1 MLKNRLLYLAA
12 LIGMLIF
19 HSFYTGW
26 FSEYL
31 LLFGICLPV
40 LSLLLSLP
48 GILKLRL
55 QMECPECVLRGE
67 SLQIRLFADDP
78 GFFPVSR
85 CRASVRLQNLLTG
98 KSSLQECSFSG
109 SLACCV
115 ILPSTHCAGLDY
127 SVSKASAYDYLGLFR
142 IPLRRPAAQ
151 RAFVLPVG
159 RQPEL
164 LPDLTRFRAKA
175 FRPKPGGGY
184 SEIHEMREYRPGDPL
199 REVHWKLSAKTD
211 KLIVREPQLAENG
224 RILLTFDLSADP
236 GQTDSV
242 LDALFWLSGWMCG
255 QGIDHTVCWLDPRSL
270 EVQSAEIRTEADL
283 QTLLRSLLC
292 TAVPADLPS
301 IRTHSFPQAGLL
313 FHVTGEEGE
322 VSE

>member
-1 MLKNRLLYLAA
+1 MAKNRILYLAA

-19 HSFYTGW
+19 HSYYTGW

-31 LLFGICLPV
+31 LLFGLCLPV

-48 GILKLRL
+48 GILKLHL
-55 QMECPECVLRGE
+55 QMECPECAPRGG
-67 SLQIRLFADDP
+67 SLQLRLFAEDP
-78 GFFPVSR
+78 AFFPVPR
-85 CRASVRLQNLLTG
+85 CRAVVRLRNLLTG
-98 KSSLQECSFSG
+98 EESRQECCFSG
-109 SLACCV
+109 AQPCCV
-115 ILPSTHCAGLDY
+115 ILPSSHCTGWD
-127 SVSKASAYDYLGLFR
+127 SEIIKASAYDYLGLFR

-159 RQPEL
+159 RKPEV
-164 LPDLTRFRAKA
+164 LPDLSRFRAKA
-175 FRPKPGGGY
+175 YRPKPGGGY

-224 RILLTFDLSADP
+224 RILLTFDLSSDP

-270 EVQSAEIRTEADL
+270 DVQSADIRTADDL
-283 QTLLRSLLC
+283 QALLRSVLC
-292 TAVPADLPS
+292 EAVPAGLPS
-301 IRTHSFPQAGLL
+301 IHSHSFPQAGLV
-313 FHVTGEEGE
+313 FPVTGEEGE
-322 VSE
+322 VPG